1 MKHHKIIILL
11 ENKPNQLSKLRLK
24 IGLKQVMTCKEC
36 TALLVKL
43 NLKGRF
49 QSQVYVIIVT
59 RTYLLKEL

>member
-24 IGLKQVMTCKEC
+24 IGLKQIMTCKEC

-49 QSQVYVIIVT
+49 QG
-59 RTYLLKEL
+59 

>member
-24 IGLKQVMTCKEC
+24 IGLKQIMTCKEC

-43 NLKGRF
+43 NLKADF
-49 QSQVYVIIVT
+49 KV
-59 RTYLLKEL
+59 KFM